1 MRPLGSRGGGAKIS
15 VYPLHGSS
23 VLDHS
28 NSAFLFTFVCLEMDI
43 PCKWTN
49 GNILVNDDETL
60 EKLAIKITRNDV
72 VFFFCQSISFP
83 LSITLKVVNI

>member
-28 NSAFLFTFVCLEMDI
+28 KSACLFTFVYLEMDI

-49 GNILVNDDETL
+49 GNILVNDDEIF

-72 VFFFCQSISFP
+72 VFFSVSQF
-83 LSITLKVVNI
+83 LSHCRSL